1 MSNSS
6 TQQHVGSVAAD
17 VALVAPPHG
26 LFIPVSRRGTGFDT
40 MDDDED
46 LTSPSPSTRQIVA
59 KESAGLAELH
69 RRFSVRDLASKFEKG
84 QAAAQAAVQKL
95 SDEVRFREA
104 ASLDQQVLLQK
115 LREVLEALQGRVA
128 GRNKDDVEE
137 ALTSVEAL
145 SSQLTQRETELAQ
158 EKLEVRKLAALF
170 KQASDDAKWM
180 VEEARAAAE
189 VEIESARSAAR
200 RIEEGLEEQ
209 EKLHGVLGQQELDD
223 MRREVQEA
231 RRIRMLH
238 ESSKAMDM
246 EHELEG
252 LRQQVVYKTAE
263 VTALRKE
270 LEALQIPDGDQGK
283 VFRLEGV
290 EALGSCLEVITL
302 DESLGASECIFQWYR
317 ISAEGN
323 KTELISGATK
333 SQYAPEPF
341 DVGRYLKVDIT
352 LPNGQKF
359 ATSTHGLIDPAPG
372 LGNYVET
379 LVRKG
384 GAEFQVVIFLQ
395 NGEMVAKPSV
405 HGFNIGR
412 VRIKLRKGRSTK
424 AKESYSASMQLCG
437 VRGGGLAAAQGLF
450 WQAKKGVSFVLAFE
464 SARERNAAIMLA
476 RRFSFDCN
484 IMLAG
489 PDDRAPLGT

>member
-1 MSNSS
+1 MSHSS
-6 TQQHVGSVAAD
+6 AQQQVGSVAVD

-26 LFIPVSRRGTGFDT
+26 LFIPTNRGAAIDT

-46 LTSPSPSTRQIVA
+46 LASPSQSTRQLVA
-59 KESAGLAELH
+59 KEAAGLADLQ

-95 SDEVRFREA
+95 SDEVRIREA
-104 ASLDQQVLLQK
+104 SSLDQQVLLQR
-115 LREVLEALQGRVA
+115 LREVLEALLGRVA

-180 VEEARAAAE
+180 VEEATAAAQG
-189 VEIESARSAAR
+189 EIESARAAAR

-209 EKLHGVLGQQELDD
+209 EKLYGMIDQQALDD

-231 RRIRMLH
+231 RRIKMLH

-252 LRQQVVYKTAE
+252 LRQQVVQKTVE
-263 VTALRKE
+263 VTTLRKE
-270 LEALQIPDGDQGK
+270 LEALRTPDGEKGR
-283 VFRLEGV
+283 VFRLEG
-290 EALGSCLEVITL
+290 
-302 DESLGASECIFQWYR
+302 
-317 ISAEGN
+317 
-323 KTELISGATK
+323 ATK
-333 SQYAPEPF
+333 LQYAPEPF

-359 ATSTHGLIDPAPG
+359 MASSHGLIDPAPG

-384 GAEFQVVIFLQ
+384 GSEFQVVILLQ
-395 NGEMVAKPSV
+395 NGEAIAKPSV
-405 HGFNIGR
+405 HGFHIGR

-424 AKESYSASMQLCG
+424 AKEPYSASMQLCG

-450 WQAKKGVSFVLAFE
+450 WQAKKGLSFVLAFE

-489 PDDRAPLGT
+489 PDDRVPLGT

>member
-1 MSNSS
+1 MSHSS
-6 TQQHVGSVAAD
+6 AEHHIGSVAVD

-26 LFIPVSRRGTGFDT
+26 LFIPSSRGAAIDT
-40 MDDDED
+40 MDDEED
-46 LTSPSPSTRQIVA
+46 LASPSPSTREIVA
-59 KESAGLAELH
+59 KEAAGLAELH
-69 RRFSVRDLASKFEKG
+69 RRFSVRDIAEKFEKG
-84 QAAAQAAVQKL
+84 QAAAQAAVEKI
-95 SDEVRFREA
+95 SDEVRIREA

-115 LREVLEALQGRVA
+115 LREVLEALLGRVA

-137 ALTSVEAL
+137 ALTSVDAL
-145 SSQLTQRETELAQ
+145 SSQLAQRESELAQ
-158 EKLEVRKLAALF
+158 EKLEVRKLAAIF

-180 VEEARAAAE
+180 VEEARAAAQL
-189 VEIESARSAAR
+189 EIESARAAAR

-209 EKLHGVLGQQELDD
+209 ERVYGAVSQQEFDD

-231 RRIRMLH
+231 RRIKMLH

-252 LRQQVVYKTAE
+252 LRQQLGQKALEVV
-263 VTALRKE
+263 ALRKE
-270 LEALQIPDGDQGK
+270 LEALRLPEEDKGK
-283 VFRLEGV
+283 IFCLDGV
-290 EALGSCLEVITL
+290 ESLGSCLEVVAL
-302 DESLGASECIFQWYR
+302 DESISFSQCLFQWHR
-317 ISAEGN
+317 VSAEGN

-333 SQYAPEPF
+333 AQYAPEPF

-352 LPNGQKF
+352 VPSGQKLT
-359 ATSTHGLIDPAPG
+359 ASSQSVIDPAPG
-372 LGNYVET
+372 LGNYVES

-384 GAEFQVVIFLQ
+384 GAEFQVVIILQ
-395 NGEMVAKPSV
+395 NGMLVSKPSV
-405 HGFNIGR
+405 HGFSIGR

-424 AKESYSASMQLCG
+424 AKEPYSASMQLCG

-464 SARERNAAIMLA
+464 SSRERNAAIMLA

>member
-1 MSNSS
+1 MNNSF
-6 TQQHVGSVAAD
+6 TQQHTGSVAAD
-17 VALVAPPHG
+17 IGLVTPPHG
-26 LFIPVSRRGTGFDT
+26 LFIPVSGRGAAFDT
-40 MDDDED
+40 MEFDED
-46 LTSPSPSTRQIVA
+46 LTLPSSSSRQILA
-59 KESAGLAELH
+59 EESAGLAELH

-95 SDEVRFREA
+95 SDEVRLREA
-104 ASLDQQVLLQK
+104 ASLDQQVLLGK
-115 LREVLEALQGRVA
+115 LREVLEALHGRVA
-128 GRNKDDVEE
+128 GRNKDDTEE
-137 ALTSVEAL
+137 ALTSVQAL
-145 SSQLTQRETELAQ
+145 SSKLTQREIELTQ

-170 KQASDDAKWM
+170 KQASDNAKLM
-180 VEEARAAAE
+180 VEEARAVAE
-189 VEIESARSAAR
+189 DEIELARSAAR
-200 RIEEGLEEQ
+200 RIEEGLDEQ

-231 RRIRMLH
+231 RRIKMLH

-246 EHELEG
+246 EHEVEG
-252 LRQQVVYKTAE
+252 LRQQFLQKVAE
-263 VTALRKE
+263 VAALRKE
-270 LEALQIPDGDQGK
+270 LEALQVPDGEKEKAFQI
-283 VFRLEGV
+283 EGI
-290 EALGSCLEVITL
+290 EALGSCLEMAIL
-302 DESLGASECIFQWYR
+302 DESVGVSQCTFQWYR
-317 ISAEGN
+317 MSAEGN

-341 DVGRYLKVDIT
+341 DVGRYLKVDIA

-359 ATSTHGLIDPAPG
+359 MVSTCSPIDPAPG

-384 GAEFQVVIFLQ
+384 GAEFQVIILLQ
-395 NGEMVAKPSV
+395 NGEVIAKPRV
-405 HGFNIGR
+405 HGINIGR
-412 VRIKLRKGRSTK
+412 VQIKLRKGRSTK
-424 AKESYSASMQLCG
+424 AKEPYSASMQLCG
-437 VRGGGLAAAQGLF
+437 VRGCGLAAAQGLY
-450 WQAKKGVSFVLAFE
+450 WQVKKGLSFVIAFE

>member
-1 MSNSS
+1 MSHSS
-6 TQQHVGSVAAD
+6 AQQQVGSVAVD

-26 LFIPVSRRGTGFDT
+26 LFIPTNRGAAIDT

-46 LTSPSPSTRQIVA
+46 LASPSQSTRQLVA
-59 KESAGLAELH
+59 KEAAGLADLQ

-95 SDEVRFREA
+95 SDEVRIREA
-104 ASLDQQVLLQK
+104 SSLDQQVLLQR
-115 LREVLEALQGRVA
+115 LREVLEALLGRVA

-180 VEEARAAAE
+180 VEEATAAAQG
-189 VEIESARSAAR
+189 EIESARAAAR

-209 EKLHGVLGQQELDD
+209 EKLYGMIDQQALDD

-231 RRIRMLH
+231 RRIKMLH

-252 LRQQVVYKTAE
+252 LRQQVVQKTVE
-263 VTALRKE
+263 VTTLRKE
-270 LEALQIPDGDQGK
+270 LEALRTPDGEKGR

-290 EALGSCLEVITL
+290 ETLGSCLEVAAV
-302 DESLGASECIFQWYR
+302 DESVVDVSQCNFQWHR

-333 SQYAPEPF
+333 LQYAPEPF

-359 ATSTHGLIDPAPG
+359 MASSHGLIDPAPG

-384 GAEFQVVIFLQ
+384 GSEFQVVILLQ
-395 NGEMVAKPSV
+395 NGEAIAKPSV
-405 HGFNIGR
+405 HGFHIGR

-424 AKESYSASMQLCG
+424 AKEPYSASMQLCG

-450 WQAKKGVSFVLAFE
+450 WQAKKGLSFVLAFE

-489 PDDRAPLGT
+489 PDDRVPLGT